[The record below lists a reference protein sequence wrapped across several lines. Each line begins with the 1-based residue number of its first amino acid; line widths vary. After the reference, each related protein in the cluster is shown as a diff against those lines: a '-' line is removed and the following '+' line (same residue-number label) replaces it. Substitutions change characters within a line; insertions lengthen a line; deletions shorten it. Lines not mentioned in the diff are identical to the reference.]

1 MIMTKDS
8 YTAPSPTF
16 SLFRTLSLSF
26 TLLSTKISAK
36 HASVLPPVS
45 CFPFPV
51 SNLDGCAC
59 PEKYATKCCVTLFRV
74 MAAAALLPLPSP
86 LRCMLLFSPF
96 YFMSVS
102 NIGNNVLVNYLMCPC
117 RSSSNNSNS
126 YSCALTYLPNSA
138 RATKNHLFFLYQID
152 DMS

>member
-1 MIMTKDS
+1 MTKAS
-8 YTAPSPTF
+8 YAAPSHTF
-16 SLFRTLSLSF
+16 SLLPTLSHSLSLF
-26 TLLSTKISAK
+26 HSALDQDQRGARVGVATRLL
-36 HASVLPPVS
+36 
-45 CFPFPV
+45 FPV

-74 MAAAALLPLPSP
+74 MAAAALLPLPLP

-126 YSCALTYLPNSA
+126 CALAYLPNSA
-138 RATKNHLFFLYQID
+138 RATKNHLFSLFQID